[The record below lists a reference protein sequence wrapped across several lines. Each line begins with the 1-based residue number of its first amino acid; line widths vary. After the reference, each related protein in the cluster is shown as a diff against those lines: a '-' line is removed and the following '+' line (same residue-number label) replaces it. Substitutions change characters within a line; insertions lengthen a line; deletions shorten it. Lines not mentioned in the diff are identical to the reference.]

1 MKGNFIMYF
10 RLLSFTW
17 QRHFKIFDICINNTR
32 EQSRAEKAGSVA
44 EWQAKPSWARL
55 ANMYNRILVCGRP
68 IMAATHC
75 SPGIGQIKKRRH
87 YAKYA
92 QQLPYRSV
100 EFHETETMSHHLTSC
115 PYAEGGLRMRLAE
128 ACVNKICE

>member
-1 MKGNFIMYF
+1 MYF

-32 EQSRAEKAGSVA
+32 EQSRAA
-44 EWQAKPSWARL
+44 WQAKPSRAGPGWAG
-55 ANMYNRILVCGRP
+55 LVWQIC
-68 IMAATHC
+68 IIAYSYVADLSC

-92 QQLPYRSV
+92 EQLPAV
-100 EFHETETMSHHLTSC
+100 E
-115 PYAEGGLRMRLAE
+115 LRGIR
-128 ACVNKICE
+128 

>member
-32 EQSRAEKAGSVA
+32 EQSRAEQAGSVA
-44 EWQAKPSWARL
+44 AWQAKPRSGQTRPVWQICIIAYSYVADLSWQ
-55 ANMYNRILVCGRP
+55 RP
-68 IMAATHC
+68 TAD
-75 SPGIGQIKKRRH
+75 PELGKLKKRRH

-92 QQLPYRSV
+92 EQLPYRSV
-100 EFHETETMSHHLTSC
+100 EFHETETMSQAAPVRGKGVDDEL
-115 PYAEGGLRMRLAE
+115 GRGL
-128 ACVNKICE
+128 CK